1 MVLFTC
7 ADQLG
12 PLDPCGD
19 QPFAVPFLCGDQPF
33 AFPFMPNAN
42 GPGPW
47 LTEPWRDPVSTPSG
61 CATPGS
67 RP

>member
-12 PLDPCGD
+12 PLDPR
-19 QPFAVPFLCGDQPF
+19 GDQPF
-33 AFPFMPNAN
+33 AFPFMPEAD

-61 CATPGS
+61 RANARS